1 MPRHLDDLIAATR
14 VDVARIFLAIGL
26 EQRLAHR
33 LGRRR
38 RLGVRVRGAPVLER
52 RGDPAA
58 ETTRRPAE
66 VRFQNL
72 PDVHAARHAQR
83 VRSEEHTSELQSLM
97 RISYAVFCLKKKTKK
112 KHKQIR

>member
-58 ETTRRPAE
+58 ETKIGRASCRE
-66 VRFQNL
+66 
-72 PDVHAARHAQR
+72 R
-83 VRSEEHTSELQSLM
+83 VCQYVQ
-97 RISYAVFCLKKKTKK
+97 ISVVAVSLKKKKTNTMIDSSTKLQK
-112 KHKQIR
+112 VRHE